1 VSEKDARTDRRRS
14 TLSKG
19 RIGPTKRRDHT
30 EMKAIIP
37 AAGLGTRFLP
47 VTKAQPKEM
56 LPVVDKPVIQYVVE
70 EAVAA
75 GVEDILIVTGRGKR
89 AIEDHFDRSVELE
102 EQLERSG
109 AAEKLRSVRAISEI
123 AEVFYVRQKRP
134 RGLGHAVLCG
144 APFTVDEPF
153 FVLLGDVLSPRS
165 GLLSRLTKV
174 HEKHGGSV
182 LAVTPVEPAYVSR
195 YGVIAGHE
203 VEPGVWEVTD
213 LVEKPAVNEAPTTFA
228 IFGRYLLT
236 PAIMDILPHVPP
248 GRGDEIQLTD
258 ALRQLLATEKIH
270 AVVEEKPGY
279 DTGNVLAWLEANVAL
294 ALESPEH
301 GVALRASLERMLGA
315 AER

>member
-1 VSEKDARTDRRRS
+1 
-14 TLSKG
+14 
-19 RIGPTKRRDHT
+19 
-30 EMKAIIP
+30 MKAIIP

-75 GVEDILIVTGRGKR
+75 GVDDILLVTGRGKR

-102 EQLERSG
+102 ELLERSG
-109 AAEKLRSVRAISEI
+109 ATDKLRAVRAISEI

-144 APFTVDEPF
+144 APFTGDEAF
-153 FVLLGDVLSPRS
+153 FVLLGDVLVPHKDVLPKLRD
-165 GLLSRLTKV
+165 V
-174 HEKHGGSV
+174 HERYGGSV
-182 LAVTPVEPAYVSR
+182 LAVTPVEPALVSR

-213 LVEKPAVNEAPTTFA
+213 LVEKPAVNEAPTTLA

-236 PAIMDILPHVPP
+236 PALMDLMPGIAP
-248 GRGDEIQLTD
+248 GRGEEIQLTD
-258 ALRQLLATEKIH
+258 ALRELLKTEKIH
-270 AVVEEKPGY
+270 AVVEESPGF
-279 DTGNVLAWLEANVAL
+279 DTGNILAWLEANVAL
-294 ALESPEH
+294 ALESPEL
-301 GVALRASLERMLGA
+301 GPPLRNSLDRLLSGPGE
-315 AER
+315 